1 MYKRQII
8 FPELLV
14 RESIAPPWRHMV
26 RILRRMEAKG
36 EIRGG
41 RFINGFIGEQFA
53 TPEAIEMLRSS
64 AQNDGPTDLITLSA
78 CDPLNMI
85 GILTPD
91 DKIPAVI
98 GNKICFRDGV
108 AICSLSHG
116 QIINY
121 VDETDP
127 DLIKAQISLGHHQ
140 RRYSQPPVEL
150 LASRIGN

>member
-1 MYKRQII
+1 
-8 FPELLV
+8 
-14 RESIAPPWRHMV
+14 
-26 RILRRMEAKG
+26 MEAKG

-53 TPEAIEMLRSS
+53 TPEAIEMLRSN

-150 LASRIGN
+150 LVSRVGN